1 MGNTLRLILGD
12 QLNAQHSWFST
23 VDDRYTYVMIE
34 SREEGS
40 YAPHHIQKV
49 TGIFSAMRQFAQR
62 LQSLGHDVYYHNILD
77 GNEPN
82 LRTVLAAVAHKKG
95 VVKIEMQEPDEWRLR
110 EDLEKLKDEGFEISW
125 CSSEHFISSNAEFR
139 ALFEGKKNLLDGDV
153 LSCTAQKNWSPDGW
167 KTARWRKME
176 LRRSKP

>member
-62 LQSLGHDVYYHNILD
+62 LQSLGHDVHYHNILD

-82 LRTVLAAVAHKKG
+82 LRTVLAAVAQKKG

-125 CSSEHFISSNAEFR
+125 CSSEHFISSNACYASITIVDKCAISEVR
-139 ALFEGKKNLLDGDV
+139 MLL
-153 LSCTAQKNWSPDGW
+153 LI
-167 KTARWRKME
+167 
-176 LRRSKP
+176 LRDLVSTNH